1 MSYTQSLSSMV
12 RALGELPTANEPLNQ
27 SLQLLLSG
35 LELMQF
41 GFAIFDKDLRLVAA
55 NQRFSTVQNF
65 PQKLCEPGVSLESL
79 FRFRANRGDFDFND
93 IDQAIEERI
102 NQIARLEK
110 HEVEYRF
117 ADDVYISFQYEPIP
131 SGGILC
137 TLNDISNIR
146 RAEKRI
152 RQLARMPEENPNPV
166 FRFTRDGTM
175 EYANEASEILRAS
188 INCQLGEKG
197 PEDLQKL
204 FVYVLRTNNHAE
216 FEYEH
221 AGRTYAIMVTPVVD
235 ENIVNVYCRDISQQK
250 QAEAETIEARE
261 RAEEAS
267 NAKSSFLANMSHE
280 LRTPLNAVI
289 GYSELLQDEANDLPE
304 VRDVFTPDLKKYT
317 APESTCLI

>member
-1 MSYTQSLSSMV
+1 MV
-12 RALGELPTANEPLNQ
+12 HALGELPAANAPLNQ

-41 GFAIFDKDLRLVAA
+41 GFAVFDKDLRLVAA

-102 NQIARLEK
+102 NKIARLEK

-117 ADDVYISFQYEPIP
+117 ADDLYISFQYEPIP

-166 FRFTRDGTM
+166 FRFTRDGVM

-235 ENIVNVYCRDISQQK
+235 
-250 QAEAETIEARE
+250 
-261 RAEEAS
+261 
-267 NAKSSFLANMSHE
+267 MS
-280 LRTPLNAVI
+280 TAVI
-289 GYSELLQDEANDLPE
+289 SANKN
-304 VRDVFTPDLKKYT
+304 RLKPKQLKRGKKLKRQ
-317 APESTCLI
+317 AMRKVAF